1 MGGRDS
7 EFQVVYC
14 GESLP
19 YFRSGGWV
27 MFQRSRECGG
37 GFWLG
42 QTFENTFIF
51 GRPFPL
57 TYREALLLATDFTR
71 RKVEVPESEPDDQL
85 PLF

>member
-7 EFQVVYC
+7 EFQVVYR
-14 GESLP
+14 GEALP
-19 YFRSGGWV
+19 YFRPGGWV
-27 MFQRSRECGG
+27 MFQRSRESGG

-42 QTFENTFIF
+42 QTFENAFIF

>member
-7 EFQVVYC
+7 EFQVVYR
-14 GESLP
+14 GEALNS
-19 YFRSGGWV
+19 FRPGGWV
-27 MFQRSRECGG
+27 MFQRSRESGG

-42 QTFENTFIF
+42 QTFENAFIF

-57 TYREALLLATDFTR
+57 TYREALLLVMDFTR
-71 RKVEVPESEPDDQL
+71 RKVEAPESEPDDQL

>member
-7 EFQVVYC
+7 AFQIVYR
-14 GESLP
+14 GEALP
-19 YFRSGGWV
+19 YFRPGGWV
-27 MFQRSRECGG
+27 MFQRSRESGG

-42 QTFENTFIF
+42 QTFENAFIF

-57 TYREALLLATDFTR
+57 TYREALLLVMDFTR
-71 RKVEVPESEPDDQL
+71 HRAETPESEPDDQL

>member
-1 MGGRDS
+1 MGGRDYK
-7 EFQVVYC
+7 FQIVYR

-19 YFRSGGWV
+19 VFRSGGWV
-27 MFQRSRECGG
+27 IFQRSRESGG

-42 QTFENTFIF
+42 QTFENAFIF

-57 TYREALLLATDFTR
+57 TYREALLLAMDFTR
-71 RKVEVPESEPDDQL
+71 SKVEVPESEPDDQL

>member
-7 EFQVVYC
+7 AFQIVYR
-14 GESLP
+14 GEALP
-19 YFRSGGWV
+19 YFRPGGWV
-27 MFQRSRECGG
+27 MFQRSRESGG

-42 QTFENTFIF
+42 QTFENAFIF

-57 TYREALLLATDFTR
+57 TYREALLLVMDFTR
-71 RKVEVPESEPDDQL
+71 RRAETPESESDDQL

>member
-1 MGGRDS
+1 
-7 EFQVVYC
+7 
-14 GESLP
+14 
-19 YFRSGGWV
+19 

-42 QTFENTFIF
+42 QTFENAFIF

-57 TYREALLLATDFTR
+57 TYREALLLAMDFTR

>member
-7 EFQVVYC
+7 EFQVVYR
-14 GESLP
+14 GETLP
-19 YFRSGGWV
+19 YFCPGGWV
-27 MFQRSRECGG
+27 MFQRSRESGG

-42 QTFENTFIF
+42 QTFENAFIF

-57 TYREALLLATDFTR
+57 TYREALLLVMDFTR

>member
-7 EFQVVYC
+7 EFQVVYR
-14 GESLP
+14 GKSLP
-19 YFRSGGWV
+19 YFRPGGWV
-27 MFQRSRECGG
+27 MFQRSRESGG

-42 QTFENTFIF
+42 QTFENAFVF

-57 TYREALLLATDFTR
+57 TYREALLLVTDFTR
-71 RKVEVPESEPDDQL
+71 RKVEAPESEPDDQL

>member
-7 EFQVVYC
+7 EFQVVYR
-14 GESLP
+14 GETLP
-19 YFRSGGWV
+19 YFRPGGWV
-27 MFQRSRECGG
+27 MFQRSRESGG

-42 QTFENTFIF
+42 QTFENAFIF

-57 TYREALLLATDFTR
+57 AYREALLLATDFTR
-71 RKVEVPESEPDDQL
+71 GKVEAPESEPDDQL

>member
-1 MGGRDS
+1 MGGRDYK
-7 EFQVVYC
+7 FQIVYR

-19 YFRSGGWV
+19 RFRPGGWV
-27 MFQRSRECGG
+27 MFQRSKESGG

-42 QTFENTFIF
+42 QTYENAFIF

-57 TYREALLLATDFTR
+57 SYREALLLAMAFTQV
-71 RKVEVPESEPDDQL
+71 KVEAPEPEPDDQL